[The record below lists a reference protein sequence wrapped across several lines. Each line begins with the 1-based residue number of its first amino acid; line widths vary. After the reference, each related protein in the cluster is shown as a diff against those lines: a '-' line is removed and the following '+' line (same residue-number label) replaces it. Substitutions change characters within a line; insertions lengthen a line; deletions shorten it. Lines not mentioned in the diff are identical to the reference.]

1 MLPLTLGGIA
11 GVQGPPWM
19 WNPAMAQAPV
29 RSVRGPALRT
39 ADMTLSKSTIESIE
53 DIAFNLQLIQK
64 ELRRMNG
71 DQGIST
77 EALVDRASNQV
88 DIKTIF
94 ELIKDQRQTIRS
106 LSQRVTLLETIV
118 SQTTSAPSDL
128 SENCA
133 N

>member
-1 MLPLTLGGIA
+1 
-11 GVQGPPWM
+11 
-19 WNPAMAQAPV
+19 MAQAPV